1 MKLISRKARHGVAI
15 VLAVAWMVVAVMA
28 FADFSGKP
36 APRWREVSMK
46 LGPAV
51 VLAVIGL
58 NRWLDGRDQRAGGV
72 GRKVA

>member
-15 VLAVAWMVVAVMA
+15 VLAVAWTVVAGMA

-36 APRWREVSMK
+36 APRWREVS
-46 LGPAV
+46 LRLLPAV

-58 NRWLDGRDQRAGGV
+58 NRWLDGRDQRAG
-72 GRKVA
+72 